1 MSYKKEV
8 ENGKRFKF
16 GSNWKL
22 FLRSISLKKISLA
35 KKELKRKLNI
45 KNLKDKSFLDIGS
58 GSGLI
63 SLAAKKLGARVFSF
77 DYDLESVE
85 CTEILKDSFFP
96 NDNSWKVEN
105 GSVLNLKYLNKLGK
119 FDIVYSWG
127 VLHHTGRMWKALE
140 NASNLVKRGGI
151 LFISIYN
158 DMGVKSRR
166 WLLVKKLYN
175 NLPKFLKWIVFVP
188 AFLKIWVPDFVKDLF
203 KLKPFVSWIEY
214 QKEES
219 RGFDPFTD
227 AIDWIGGYPYEF
239 AKPEEIYDFYI
250 KKGFVLIKMK
260 TCGGGMGCNEYI
272 FKKI

>member
-1 MSYKKEV
+1 MNYKKEV
-8 ENGKRFKF
+8 ESGKRFKF
-16 GSNWKL
+16 GSNWKF
-22 FLRSISLKKISLA
+22 FLKSITLKKIILA
-35 KKELKRKLNI
+35 KKELKKKLNI
-45 KNLKDKSFLDIGS
+45 KNLKGKSFLDIGS

-77 DYDLESVE
+77 DYDQESVE
-85 CTEILKDSFFP
+85 CTEILKNSFFP
-96 NDNSWKVEN
+96 NDKSWKIEIA
-105 GSVLNLKYLNKLGK
+105 SVLDLKYLDKLGK

-127 VLHHTGRMWKALE
+127 VLHHTGRMWKALG
-140 NASNLVKRGGI
+140 NVSHLVKNGGI

-158 DMGVKSRR
+158 DMGIKSER
-166 WLLVKKLYN
+166 WLIVKKFYN
-175 NLPKFLKWIVFVP
+175 KLPKFLKWIIFVP
-188 AFLKIWVPDFVKDLF
+188 AFLKIWIPDLIKDFF
-203 KLKPFVSWIEY
+203 KLKPFASWLQY
-214 QKEES
+214 QKKES